1 MCVKAYDKYTC
12 GTHSFSRLIRCDTA
26 KLKGR
31 VPDAENV
38 CETVR
43 TVLVSIKIPCPN
55 PTCAAAMV
63 TTLKSG
69 GNAHTLRSSG
79 GICSGSTASVVKN
92 ADVVKMLRDAWAPDA
107 ELGALYLEDAVCI
120 LSQCHL
126 PHGDVHI
133 QPRYSIHK
141 TVKEPKIPVLFL
153 RSAILEVVLRYSV
166 GVRLGIVDVESQK
179 FGMRLEIV
187 NVEAHTVLM

>member
-107 ELGALYLEDAVCI
+107 ELGALYLEDAVY
-120 LSQCHL
+120 
-126 PHGDVHI
+126 V
-133 QPRYSIHK
+133 
-141 TVKEPKIPVLFL
+141 
-153 RSAILEVVLRYSV
+153 
-166 GVRLGIVDVESQK
+166 
-179 FGMRLEIV
+179 
-187 NVEAHTVLM
+187 

>member
-92 ADVVKMLRDAWAPDA
+92 ADVVKMLRDAVSRHPAA
-107 ELGALYLEDAVCI
+107 SSQSYLLCAFAYCPNAT
-120 LSQCHL
+120 CHMVMCTFS
-126 PHGDVHI
+126 PGT
-133 QPRYSIHK
+133 PYSK
-141 TVKEPKIPVLFL
+141 YA
-153 RSAILEVVLRYSV
+153 S
-166 GVRLGIVDVESQK
+166 D
-179 FGMRLEIV
+179 
-187 NVEAHTVLM
+187 

>member
-92 ADVVKMLRDAWAPDA
+92 ADVVKMLRDAIH
-107 ELGALYLEDAVCI
+107 YIFAVAYCPNAT
-120 LSQCHL
+120 CHMVMCTFS
-126 PHGDVHI
+126 PGT
-133 QPRYSIHK
+133 PYK
-141 TVKEPKIPVLFL
+141 PKIPVLFL

>member
-92 ADVVKMLRDAWAPDA
+92 ADVVKMLRDA
-107 ELGALYLEDAVCI
+107 
-120 LSQCHL
+120 
-126 PHGDVHI
+126 
-133 QPRYSIHK
+133 
-141 TVKEPKIPVLFL
+141 IPVLFL